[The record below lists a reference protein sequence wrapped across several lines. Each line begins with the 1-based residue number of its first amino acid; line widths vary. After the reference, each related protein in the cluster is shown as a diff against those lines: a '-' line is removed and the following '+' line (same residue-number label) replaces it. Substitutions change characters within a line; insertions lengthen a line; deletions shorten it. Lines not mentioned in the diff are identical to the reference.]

1 MWTGIIGIG
10 VAIGLFLLA
19 RAVMSGQLGRLR
31 FGDKPTGGH
40 RDSYGPNLG
49 GGDGPGGPIP

>member
-1 MWTGIIGIG
+1 MWTGIIVIG

-19 RAVMSGQLGRLR
+19 RVVMSGSLGRLR
-31 FGDKPTGGH
+31 FGDKPTDGH
-40 RDSYGPNLG
+40 RDGYGPSS